1 MRGKALVQ
9 CASSSPPGITPAY
22 AGKSRGQS
30 RNCTNTED
38 HPRVCGE
45 KAKAFY
51 MKPLEEG
58 SPPRMRGKVPAGLC
72 QIIGFGITPAYAGKS
87 CTELTVKGE
96 VKDHPR
102 VCGEKPSGVMAALA
116 CAGITPAY
124 AGKSTNSELSSPCT
138 RDHPRVCGEK
148 HTKGQT
154 RPRVAG
160 SPPRMRG
167 KGQRRF
173 HGKAVPGITP
183 AYAGKSPGRNSRKT
197 RTRDHPRVCGE
208 KHSRANSVLNGEGSP
223 PRMRGKATKNG
234 CFCPGV
240 GITPAYA
247 GKRWYPPAFPRKK
260 VDHPRVCGEKNGF
273 GCPRS

>member
-167 KGQRRF
+167 KVLYGQNIPSSLR
-173 HGKAVPGITP
+173 ITP
-183 AYAGKSPGRNSRKT
+183 AYAGKSPGSVCVASRKQ
-197 RTRDHPRVCGE
+197 DHPRVCGE
-208 KHSRANSVLNGEGSP
+208 KLPWQLRITEATGSP
-223 PRMRGKATKNG
+223 PRMRGKA
-234 CFCPGV
+234 
-240 GITPAYA
+240 
-247 GKRWYPPAFPRKK
+247 
-260 VDHPRVCGEKNGF
+260 
-273 GCPRS
+273 

>member
-167 KGQRRF
+167 KAAYYKARAQQDRITPAYA
-173 HGKAVPGITP
+173 GKSCGYFVVCRYLQDHPRVCGEKLSPALEKSPSRGSPPRMRGKVLPRAVLGPASGITP
-183 AYAGKSPGRNSRKT
+183 AYAGKS
-197 RTRDHPRVCGE
+197 
-208 KHSRANSVLNGEGSP
+208 
-223 PRMRGKATKNG
+223 
-234 CFCPGV
+234 
-240 GITPAYA
+240 
-247 GKRWYPPAFPRKK
+247 
-260 VDHPRVCGEKNGF
+260 
-273 GCPRS
+273 

>member
-167 KGQRRF
+167 KGQSIPRN
-173 HGKAVPGITP
+173 HPKYGITP
-183 AYAGKSPGRNSRKT
+183 AYAGKSVPVRSRVT
-197 RTRDHPRVCGE
+197 PTWDHPRVCGE
-208 KHSRANSVLNGEGSP
+208 KSLPVRSHSRAPGSP
-223 PRMRGKATKNG
+223 PRMRGK
-234 CFCPGV
+234 
-240 GITPAYA
+240 
-247 GKRWYPPAFPRKK
+247 
-260 VDHPRVCGEKNGF
+260 D
-273 GCPRS
+273 